1 MNKFKSPEANYDKD
15 EDFSLSGSEPN
26 QSLRSL
32 DDNHFHLHEEYQ
44 QNQRPKTY
52 DHKKKTNFVMLLE

>member
-15 EDFSLSGSEPN
+15 EDYSLSGSEPN

-32 DDNHFHLHEEYQ
+32 DDNHFHLHEEDQ

-52 DHKKKTNFVMLLE
+52 DHKK